1 MGFFSKKKV
10 SPSAKQTCKTIDAM
24 QMIRLSIENAE
35 KREKFLQN
43 KIDNVL
49 LTQAKSKM
57 AQGDKRSAM
66 NLMKRKKMYQAEI
79 EKLDNVRM
87 TLETQAIQLESAA
100 HNQDTITAMQTGTSA
115 MKRIRKSFGIDKVDE
130 LVENIRDEADTAEEI
145 SRAIATP
152 LDPYMMD
159 DDDLMRELNELDDLT
174 ISTSNNTTK
183 KQETTSFW
191 SMPSIPN
198 RKTQH
203 QKDREDLKKL
213 EAEMMLA

>member
-1 MGFFSKKKV
+1 
-10 SPSAKQTCKTIDAM
+10 
-24 QMIRLSIENAE
+24 MIRLSIENAE
-35 KREKFLQN
+35 KREKFLQH

-49 LTQAKSKM
+49 LPQAKSKM
-57 AQGDKRSAM
+57 AQGDKRGAM

-100 HNQDTITAMQTGTSA
+100 HNQDTVSAMQTGTSA